1 MKNTILFCALWF
13 TGSGIAHA
21 QTIPVLTEQLAA
33 LRALQHTAEQGY
45 QLVTGDLNTITSFKD
60 EEFNQHSTYFN
71 SLSKVNSQL
80 ANNILFTHNTL
91 LMTKQSL
98 ILLIGLFGTAGNELR
113 SQTIADLVTQLSLD
127 TEKLTSIKGTLQDM
141 YKGYESLSQG
151 YTHIR
156 DIARDNFNL
165 HQQFLDG
172 LWVLAPTVRSDPR
185 ITNTLNT
192 EYRFLAAYKTA
203 TAGLG
208 SSSLFTPQ
216 ELAYIINTYSSLL
229 QLTLQSI
236 EELTMVITDNQLRM
250 SDAQRLQ
257 AISRIDTDSRSRL
270 VFLQQFNNTLAI
282 QAAQRQQTAGDINI
296 LKSFYGITH

>member
-1 MKNTILFCALWF
+1 MKKIIFFYILLYVGPGPAY
-13 TGSGIAHA
+13 A

-33 LRALQHTAEQGY
+33 IRALQHTTEAGY
-45 QLVTGDLNTITSFKD
+45 QLVTGGLKTIGSIRND
-60 EEFNQHSTYFN
+60 EFNQHSAYFSN
-71 SLSKVNSQL
+71 LSKVNPQL
-80 ANNILFTHNTL
+80 ANKILSTHNTL

-98 ILLIGLFGTAGNELR
+98 ILLIGLFGTAGNQLR
-113 SQTIADLVTQLSLD
+113 SQTIADLVAQLSLD

-141 YKGYESLSQG
+141 YKGYETLSQG

-165 HQQFLDG
+165 HQLFLDG
-172 LWVLAPTVRSDPR
+172 LWVLSPNVRNDPR
-185 ITNTLNT
+185 ITNSLNT
-192 EYRFLAAYKTA
+192 EYRFLTAYKTA
-203 TAGLG
+203 TTGLG
-208 SSSLFTPQ
+208 SNGLFSPQ
-216 ELAYIINTYSSLL
+216 ELAYILNTYSSLL

-257 AISRIDTDSRSRL
+257 AIERIDTDSRSRL
-270 VFLQQFNNTLAI
+270 SFLQQFNNTLAI
-282 QAAQRQQTAGDINI
+282 QAAQRQQAAGDINL